1 MIEEGDDVTLVSPS
15 GCDHKDMSGDTLIE
29 VTGSRWWCSAC
40 GASWVDKDLVI
51 VNDENPPSLMP
62 SHAAE

>member
-1 MIEEGDDVTLVSPS
+1 MTDRDDDVTLVSS
-15 GCDHKDMSGDTLIE
+15 RGCDHKDMSGDTLIE

-51 VNDENPPSLMP
+51 VNDEAP
-62 SHAAE
+62 AGIG